1 MMKNFTNEIKQKEM
15 QYIIVAR
22 INRRVVKEG
31 RGERQVDQTIELLM
45 ATALT
50 EQNTVRNPISIV
62 HDEEERIM
70 IYMKT
75 IILLLRIGQEE
86 EMM

>member
-1 MMKNFTNEIKQKEM
+1 M

-22 INRRVVKEG
+22 NNHRVVKEG

-70 IYMKT
+70 ICMKP
-75 IILLLRIGQEE
+75 IILLLPIGQEE
-86 EMM
+86 ERM